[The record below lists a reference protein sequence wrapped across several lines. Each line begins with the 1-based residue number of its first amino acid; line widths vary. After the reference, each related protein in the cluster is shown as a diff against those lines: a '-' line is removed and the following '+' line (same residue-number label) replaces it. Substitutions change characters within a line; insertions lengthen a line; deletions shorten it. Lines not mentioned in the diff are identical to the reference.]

1 MNSTKHISTY
11 YPVSIKGVIFKDGKV
26 ILLKNERDEWE
37 LPGGKL
43 ERGET
48 SESCLAREIREELG
62 FTVSVQQLLDV
73 WQYEIFSDVVV
84 LIVTYLCSPADTLD
98 FQISNE
104 HKQGAWFDLC
114 DVGKINMPYGYKL
127 SILTA
132 SKIA

>member
-26 ILLKNERDEWE
+26 ILLKND
-37 LPGGKL
+37 
-43 ERGET
+43 
-48 SESCLAREIREELG
+48 REELG